1 MEKITPTDPE
11 SHSGDLFAAN
21 IAKLK
26 ELFPE
31 VVAEG
36 KVDFKALQE
45 ILGNEVETGEE
56 FYRFTWAGK
65 AQARR
70 EAHKPST
77 GTLRPCPEESV
88 DWDTTKNLYIEG
100 DNLEVL
106 KLLQKS
112 YGGKVKMIYIDPP
125 YNTGKDFVYKDN
137 YHDNLRNYKELTG
150 QLDSE
155 GNTLSTNSD
164 TDGRYHSNWLNM
176 MYPRLRLARNLLR
189 EDGVMFVNMD
199 ENEIENLTKL
209 CFEIFGET
217 NFLGTIIWDKRNPK
231 GDSRGIAYQHENII
245 VIAKNAEIFNDD
257 NQLLRP
263 KKNAERML
271 DKARTIF
278 NVARDLNEANEEYS
292 RWIREQSNLTGGER
306 AYSKIDER
314 GHVYRGVSMA
324 WPNKKTAPKEYF
336 IPLIHPKTGK
346 PCPLPDRGWRNP
358 PDTMQKLLKEGNILF
373 GEDETKQPERKYL
386 LIENM
391 MENIPSLL
399 YHGGSDTNL
408 LKELEIPFDT
418 PKCVSV
424 CKEHIRAATKSADLI
439 LDFFSGSATTA
450 HAVMQLNAEDGGE
463 RQHIQVQLPEPTDAK
478 SEAHKAGYST
488 IAEIGKERIRRA
500 GKKIVGELEAA
511 IKALEAKAVRT
522 DEEEQELKEKKERL
536 AKLDIG
542 FRVFKLDS
550 SNIAAWDGDPERM
563 QENLLSAAENIK
575 PGRTEADVLY
585 EVLLKYGLDLTL
597 PIEERSIAKCT
608 VYNVG
613 MGALF
618 LCLAERITNA
628 VAEGIGQ
635 WKEELKPETCR
646 VIFRDNGF
654 TDVEKTNAVQTL
666 KRYGVTEVRS
676 V

>member
-1 MEKITPTDPE
+1 MHKITASDPE
-11 SHSGDLFAAN
+11 SHSADLVATN

-36 KVDFKALQE
+36 KVDFNALKE
-45 ILGNEVETGEE
+45 ILGNEVESGEE

-112 YGGKVKMIYIDPP
+112 YAGKVKMIYIDPP

-150 QLDSE
+150 QVDSE

-176 MYPRLRLARNLLR
+176 MYPRLRLARNLLK
-189 EDGVMFVNMD
+189 EDGVIFISID
-199 ENEIENLTKL
+199 DNELENLKKIGH
-209 CFEIFGET
+209 EVFGES
-217 NFLGTIIWDKRNPK
+217 NFIGQWNWFKSATPPNLSTKIKKNIEFVLCYEKKKNTYRYRGVMKHSKSDDPIIKPQNSLKELRFAPGQLSINLPDQTFPAGTY
-231 GDSRGIAYQHENII
+231 GTQAYPNILL
-245 VIAKNAEIFNDD
+245 NDLVVRD
-257 NQLLRP
+257 
-263 KKNAERML
+263 KKNANEVIFKNRFIWTQENL
-271 DKARTIF
+271 WSELEKQTIVKINAKSLVISYKKADYSEEVPPNFIDKS
-278 NVARDLNEANEEYS
+278 V
-292 RWIREQSNLTGGER
+292 
-306 AYSKIDER
+306 
-314 GHVYRGVSMA
+314 GVSTTESAGKYLGEIMGA
-324 WPNKKTAPKEYF
+324 KVFSYPKPVDLLLY
-336 IPLIHPKTGK
+336 LIGF
-346 PCPLPDRGWRNP
+346 LD
-358 PDTMQKLLKEGNILF
+358 L
-373 GEDETKQPERKYL
+373 EDE
-386 LIENM
+386 IVM
-391 MENIPSLL
+391 
-399 YHGGSDTNL
+399 
-408 LKELEIPFDT
+408 
-418 PKCVSV
+418 
-424 CKEHIRAATKSADLI
+424 
-439 LDFFSGSATTA
+439 DFFSGSGTTA
-450 HAVMQLNAEDGGE
+450 EAVFRGGNSNRWILVQLDQKIRPEEISDPSE
-463 RQHIQVQLPEPTDAK
+463 RQ
-478 SEAHKAGYST
+478 
-488 IAEIGKERIRRA
+488 IAQNALNLLQGLKCETNLAELGKERIRRA

-522 DEEEQELKEKKERL
+522 EEEEQDLKEKKERL

-550 SNIAAWDGDPERM
+550 SNITAWDGDPERM

-575 PGRTEADVLY
+575 PDRTEADVLY

-597 PIEERSIAKCT
+597 PIEERTIAKCT

-654 TDVEKTNAVQTL
+654 TDVEKTNAMQTL

>member
-1 MEKITPTDPE
+1 MLTPWPIFFLPATFTMEKITATDPE
-11 SHSGDLFAAN
+11 SHSADLLAAN

-77 GTLRPCPEESV
+77 GTLRPCPAESV
-88 DWDTTKNLYIEG
+88 DWDNTKNLYIEG

-150 QLDSE
+150 QVDSE

-176 MYPRLRLARNLLR
+176 IYPRLRLARNLLR
-189 EDGVMFVNMD
+189 DDGVIFISIDDNEVANLRNACNEVFGSTNFIANVIWERAFAPKNDAKFFSDSHDHILVVAKSISNFSIGHLERTD
-199 ENEIENLTKL
+199 EANARYKNLDDDPRGDWTSDNLTVKTYS
-209 CFEIFGET
+209 EAYDYPIVTPSGKIVTPT
-217 NFLGTIIWDKRNPK
+217 NGRSWFTSK
-231 GDSRGIAYQHENII
+231 
-245 VIAKNAEIFNDD
+245 
-257 NQLLRP
+257 
-263 KKNAERML
+263 ERMEVL
-271 DKARTIF
+271 IRDNRIWFGKDGDNVPRLKRFLSEVQDGMVPISIWPYTEVGHNQEGRQELKKLFDGNGYFDGPKPIRLLSRILQIANAR
-278 NVARDLNEANEEYS
+278 
-292 RWIREQSNLTGGER
+292 
-306 AYSKIDER
+306 
-314 GHVYRGVSMA
+314 
-324 WPNKKTAPKEYF
+324 
-336 IPLIHPKTGK
+336 
-346 PCPLPDRGWRNP
+346 
-358 PDTMQKLLKEGNILF
+358 EGSI
-373 GEDETKQPERKYL
+373 
-386 LIENM
+386 
-391 MENIPSLL
+391 
-399 YHGGSDTNL
+399 
-408 LKELEIPFDT
+408 
-418 PKCVSV
+418 
-424 CKEHIRAATKSADLI
+424 I
-439 LDFFSGSATTA
+439 LDFFSGSGTTA
-450 HAVMQLNAEDGGE
+450 HAVMQLNAEDGGQ

-478 SEAHKAGYST
+478 SEAYKAGYTT

-500 GKKIVGELEAA
+500 GKKIVSELEAA
-511 IKALEAKAVRT
+511 IKALEARAVRT
-522 DEEEQELKEKKERL
+522 EEEEQELKDKQERL

-542 FRVFKLDS
+542 FKVFKLDS
-550 SNIAAWDGDPERM
+550 SNINAWDGDPERM

-575 PGRTEADVLY
+575 PDRTEADVLY

-597 PIEERSIAKCT
+597 PIEERTIAKCT

-618 LCLAERITNA
+618 LCLAEQITNA

-635 WKEELKPETCR
+635 WKEELEPETCR

>member
-1 MEKITPTDPE
+1 MFFLPATFTMEKITATDPE
-11 SHSGDLFAAN
+11 SHSADLLAAN

-77 GTLRPCPEESV
+77 GTLRPAPEESV
-88 DWDTTKNLYIEG
+88 DWANTKNLYIEG

-112 YGGKVKMIYIDPP
+112 YAGKVKMIYIDPP

-137 YHDNLRNYKELTG
+137 YRDNLRNYKELTG
-150 QLDSE
+150 QVDSE
-155 GNTLSTNSD
+155 GNSLSTNSD

-189 EDGVMFVNMD
+189 EDGVIFISID
-199 ENEIENLTKL
+199 DNELSSL
-209 CFEIFGET
+209 RSVADDVFGEGNFVANFIWEKRT
-217 NFLGTIIWDKRNPK
+217 NRENRKVVSNRHDYIVCFRRSDHNEKALYQLPMSEKALANYKNP
-231 GDSRGIAYQHENII
+231 DNDPRGPWKSDPATAQAGHATPSQFYTLTAPNGKQHELESGRCWLYTKEVMQEAIDDNRIWFGKTGNG
-245 VIAKNAEIFNDD
+245 VPRVKTYLESKDRGLTPESMLFAKDVSTTEIAKND
-257 NQLLRP
+257 
-263 KKNAERML
+263 
-271 DKARTIF
+271 
-278 NVARDLNEANEEYS
+278 
-292 RWIREQSNLTGGER
+292 
-306 AYSKIDER
+306 
-314 GHVYRGVSMA
+314 
-324 WPNKKTAPKEYF
+324 
-336 IPLIHPKTGK
+336 
-346 PCPLPDRGWRNP
+346 
-358 PDTMQKLLKEGNILF
+358 
-373 GEDETKQPERKYL
+373 
-386 LIENM
+386 
-391 MENIPSLL
+391 
-399 YHGGSDTNL
+399 
-408 LKELEIPFDT
+408 LKELFGGVAVFET
-418 PKCVSV
+418 PKPVELIEV
-424 CKEHIRAATKSADLI
+424 LMRISASEGLV
-439 LDFFSGSATTA
+439 LDFFSGSGTTA
-450 HAVMQLNAEDGGE
+450 HAVMQLNAEDGGQ

-478 SEAHKAGYST
+478 SEAYKAGYKT

-500 GKKIVGELEAA
+500 GKKIVSELEAS
-511 IKALEAKAVRT
+511 INALEAKAVRT
-522 DEEEQELKEKKERL
+522 EEEEEELKQKQERL

-550 SNIAAWDGDPERM
+550 SNINAWDGDPERM

-575 PGRTEADVLY
+575 PDRTEADVLY

-597 PIEERSIAKCT
+597 PIEERTIAKRT

-613 MGALF
+613 SGALF
-618 LCLAERITNA
+618 LCLAEQITNA

>member
-1 MEKITPTDPE
+1 MHKITTTDPE
-11 SHSGDLFAAN
+11 SKSADLLAAN

-45 ILGNEVETGEE
+45 ILGEEVETGEE

-65 AQARR
+65 AQAKR

-77 GTLRPCPEESV
+77 GTLRPAPEESV
-88 DWDTTKNLYIEG
+88 DWANTKNLYLEG

-112 YGGKVKMIYIDPP
+112 YADKVKMIYIDPP

-137 YHDNLRNYKELTG
+137 YRDNLRNYKEQTG
-150 QLDSE
+150 QVDGE
-155 GNTLSTNSD
+155 GRTLSTNSD

-189 EDGVMFVNMD
+189 EDGVMFVS
-199 ENEIENLTKL
+199 I
-209 CFEIFGET
+209 
-217 NFLGTIIWDKRNPK
+217 
-231 GDSRGIAYQHENII
+231 
-245 VIAKNAEIFNDD
+245 DD
-257 NQLLRP
+257 NE
-263 KKNAERML
+263 N
-271 DKARTIF
+271 
-278 NVARDLNEANEEYS
+278 S
-292 RWIREQSNLTGGER
+292 S
-306 AYSKIDER
+306 
-314 GHVYRGVSMA
+314 
-324 WPNKKTAPKEYF
+324 
-336 IPLIHPKTGK
+336 
-346 PCPLPDRGWRNP
+346 
-358 PDTMQKLLKEGNILF
+358 LLKICNELF
-373 GEDETKQPERKYL
+373 GEENFLADIAWKHTQQSKNDEKHFSRQYNHCLVFSKQRSALEDFAFSRSEKDNVNYSNPDDDPKGKWRSGDVRSPNLRETLKYH
-386 LIENM
+386 IDT
-391 MENIPSLL
+391 P
-399 YHGGSDTNL
+399 GGSSIPPPENGWRWSKETLTEKMATGEIVFKDDYSGIIRKIYLANQDGRTPENL
-408 LKELEIPFDT
+408 WDGSEYGTTRMASNVLKELFDGKSPFDT
-418 PKCVSV
+418 PKPTELV
-424 CKEHIRAATKSADLI
+424 ERMIELLTLPEDPII
-439 LDFFSGSATTA
+439 LDFFSGSGTTA
-450 HAVMQLNAEDGGE
+450 HAVMQLNAEDGGS
-463 RQHIQVQLPEPTDAK
+463 RQHIQVQLPEPTDTK
-478 SEAHKAGYST
+478 SEAYKAGYKT

-500 GKKIVGELEAA
+500 GKKIVSELEAA
-511 IKALEAKAVRT
+511 IKALEARAVRT
-522 DEEEQELKEKKERL
+522 EEEEQELKDKQERL

-542 FRVFKLDS
+542 FKVFKLDS
-550 SNIAAWDGDPERM
+550 SNINAWDGDPERM

-575 PGRTEADVLY
+575 PKRTEADVLY

-635 WKEELKPETCR
+635 WKDELKPETCR

-654 TDVEKTNAVQTL
+654 TDVEKTNAMQTL

>member
-1 MEKITPTDPE
+1 MEKITATDPE
-11 SHSGDLFAAN
+11 SHSADLLAAN

-77 GTLRPCPEESV
+77 GTLRPCPAESV
-88 DWDTTKNLYIEG
+88 DWDNTKNLYIEG

-150 QLDSE
+150 QVDSE

-176 MYPRLRLARNLLR
+176 IYPRLRLARNLLR
-189 EDGVMFVNMD
+189 DDGVIFISIDDNEVANLRNACNEVFGSTNFIANVIWERAFAPKNDAKFFSDSHDHILVVAKSISNFSIGHLERTD
-199 ENEIENLTKL
+199 EANARYKNLDDDPRGDWTSDNLTVKTYS
-209 CFEIFGET
+209 EAYDYPIVTPSGKIVTPT
-217 NFLGTIIWDKRNPK
+217 NGRSWFTSK
-231 GDSRGIAYQHENII
+231 
-245 VIAKNAEIFNDD
+245 
-257 NQLLRP
+257 
-263 KKNAERML
+263 ERMEVL
-271 DKARTIF
+271 IRDNRIWFGKDGDNVPRLKRFLSEVQDGMVPISIWPYTEVGHNQEGRQELKKLFDGNGYFDGPKPIRLLSRILQIANAR
-278 NVARDLNEANEEYS
+278 
-292 RWIREQSNLTGGER
+292 
-306 AYSKIDER
+306 
-314 GHVYRGVSMA
+314 
-324 WPNKKTAPKEYF
+324 
-336 IPLIHPKTGK
+336 
-346 PCPLPDRGWRNP
+346 
-358 PDTMQKLLKEGNILF
+358 EGSI
-373 GEDETKQPERKYL
+373 
-386 LIENM
+386 
-391 MENIPSLL
+391 
-399 YHGGSDTNL
+399 
-408 LKELEIPFDT
+408 
-418 PKCVSV
+418 
-424 CKEHIRAATKSADLI
+424 I
-439 LDFFSGSATTA
+439 LDFFSGSGTTA
-450 HAVMQLNAEDGGE
+450 HAVMQLNAEDGGQ

-478 SEAHKAGYST
+478 SEAYKAGYTT

-500 GKKIVGELEAA
+500 GKKIVSELEAA
-511 IKALEAKAVRT
+511 IKALEARAVRT
-522 DEEEQELKEKKERL
+522 EEEEQELKDKQERL

-542 FRVFKLDS
+542 FKVFKLDS
-550 SNIAAWDGDPERM
+550 SNINAWDGDPERM

-575 PGRTEADVLY
+575 PDRTEADVLY

-597 PIEERSIAKCT
+597 PIEERTIAKCT

-618 LCLAERITNA
+618 LCLAEQITNA

-635 WKEELKPETCR
+635 WKEELEPETCR

>member
-1 MEKITPTDPE
+1 MHKITATDPE
-11 SHSGDLFAAN
+11 SKSADLLAAN

-45 ILGNEVETGEE
+45 ILGNEVESGEE

-88 DWDTTKNLYIEG
+88 EWDSTKNLYIEG

-112 YGGKVKMIYIDPP
+112 YGGKVKLIYIDPP
-125 YNTGKDFVYKDN
+125 YNTGTDFVYKDN

-150 QLDSE
+150 QVDSE
-155 GNTLSTNSD
+155 GNTLSTD
-164 TDGRYHSNWLNM
+164 TDTVGRYHSNWLNM
-176 MYPRLRLARNLLR
+176 MYPRLKLARNLLAD
-189 EDGVMFVNMD
+189 DGAIYVSIDFNEAENLKKIMDDVFGESNFQRSVIWRIGWLSGYKTIADNYIRNHDSMLFYSKSTAHFCFNKKYIQNKDFKPLIKKEPKLLEKLSSLGLSSDAQKELFQFVN
-199 ENEIENLTKL
+199 
-209 CFEIFGET
+209 
-217 NFLGTIIWDKRNPK
+217 
-231 GDSRGIAYQHENII
+231 HEN
-245 VIAKNAEIFNDD
+245 
-257 NQLLRP
+257 RP
-263 KKNAERML
+263 ERYPIE
-271 DKARTIF
+271 DTW
-278 NVARDLNEANEEYS
+278 NSNEYDDLNSIAIVS
-292 RWIREQSNLTGGER
+292 FSGEKI
-306 AYSKIDER
+306 SKILDIEEEFK
-314 GHVYRGVSMA
+314 G
-324 WPNKKTAPKEYF
+324 
-336 IPLIHPKTGK
+336 
-346 PCPLPDRGWRNP
+346 
-358 PDTMQKLLKEGNILF
+358 QKSVKMLKRVI
-373 GEDETKQPERKYL
+373 D
-386 LIENM
+386 
-391 MENIPSLL
+391 
-399 YHGGSDTNL
+399 
-408 LKELEIPFDT
+408 
-418 PKCVSV
+418 SV
-424 CKEHIRAATKSADLI
+424 ATDGDI
-439 LDFFSGSATTA
+439 VMDFFSGTGSTA
-450 HAVMQLNAEDGGE
+450 HAVMQLNAEDGGQ
-463 RQHIQVQLPEPTDAK
+463 RRHIQVQFPEPTDTNGA
-478 SEAHKAGYST
+478 AHKAGYAT

-500 GKKIVGELEAA
+500 GKKIVGELTTVV
-511 IKALEAKAVRT
+511 KGLLSKAVRT
-522 DEEEQELKEKKERL
+522 EEEEQELEDKKERL

-550 SNIAAWDGDPERM
+550 SNINAWDGDPERM

-575 PGRTEADVLY
+575 PDRTEADVLY

-597 PIEERSIAKCT
+597 PIEERTIANCT

-618 LCLAERITNA
+618 LCLSEHITNA

>member
-1 MEKITPTDPE
+1 MHKITATDPE
-11 SHSGDLFAAN
+11 SHSADLLAAN

-77 GTLRPCPEESV
+77 GTLRPCPAESV
-88 DWDTTKNLYIEG
+88 DWDNTKNLYIEG

-150 QLDSE
+150 QVDSE

-176 MYPRLRLARNLLR
+176 MYPRLRLAKNLLR
-189 EDGVMFVNMD
+189 EDGVIFISID
-199 ENEIENLTKL
+199 DNEIDNLNKL
-209 CFEIFGET
+209 CREVLGE
-217 NFLGTIIWDKRNPK
+217 N
-231 GDSRGIAYQHENII
+231 
-245 VIAKNAEIFNDD
+245 
-257 NQLLRP
+257 NQLATFIWKSKSGGANDSGEVAVDHEYIVCLSKRLTD
-263 KKNAERML
+263 NALGLDPESVATTSYNKEDEHGRFALERL
-271 DKARTIF
+271 DKQNLQYSSSMDYDLMGPDGTVYKLEHRDPARPNAIW
-278 NVARDLNEANEEYS
+278 RWS
-292 RWIREQSNLTGGER
+292 REKVEQNMSSLVF
-306 AYSKIDER
+306 KD
-314 GHVYRGVSMA
+314 GHVYTK
-324 WPNKKTAPKEYF
+324 NYEKKG
-336 IPLIHPKTGK
+336 GK
-346 PCPLPDRGWRNP
+346 PR
-358 PDTMQKLLKEGNILF
+358 
-373 GEDETKQPERKYL
+373 
-386 LIENM
+386 
-391 MENIPSLL
+391 SLL
-399 YHGGSDTNL
+399 VDERFGRTRTGST
-408 LKELEIPFDT
+408 EVRTILEGDYFDN
-418 PKCVSV
+418 PKPTKLVKAIVSIGSTMHSV
-424 CKEHIRAATKSADLI
+424 VV
-439 LDFFSGSATTA
+439 DFFSGSGSTA
-450 HAVMQLNAEDGGE
+450 HAVMQLNAEDGGQ

-478 SEAHKAGYST
+478 SDAHKAGYST

-500 GKKIVGELEAA
+500 GKKIVGELKAA

-522 DEEEQELKEKKERL
+522 EEEEQELKEKKERL

-575 PGRTEADVLY
+575 PDRTEADVLY

-597 PIEERSIAKCT
+597 PIEERTIATCT

>member
-1 MEKITPTDPE
+1 MHKITATDPE
-11 SHSGDLFAAN
+11 SKSADLLAAN

-45 ILGNEVETGEE
+45 ILGEEVETGEE

-77 GTLRPCPEESV
+77 GTLRPAPEESV
-88 DWDTTKNLYIEG
+88 DWANTKNLYIEG

-137 YHDNLRNYKELTG
+137 YRDNLRNYKEQTG
-150 QLDSE
+150 QVDSE
-155 GNTLSTNSD
+155 GHTLSTNSD

-189 EDGVMFVNMD
+189 DDGVIFMSIDDTEVGNLRAACDEVFGSMNFVANV
-199 ENEIENLTKL
+199 
-209 CFEIFGET
+209 
-217 NFLGTIIWDKRNPK
+217 IWEKKYTVANDATYFSDNHDHVLMYCKNKEAFKIGRLPRTEEMNAAYKNPDNHPK
-231 GDSRGIAYQHENII
+231 GVWKATPLQAKSGSDSAFEHTFPNGVTWAPPVGRYSAYSHDRLDELFHAGEIWFGFDGNSTPSRKTFL
-245 VIAKNAEIFNDD
+245 AELKNVGVV
-257 NQLLRP
+257 P
-263 KKNAERML
+263 
-271 DKARTIF
+271 RTI
-278 NVARDLNEANEEYS
+278 LTYSEA
-292 RWIREQSNLTGGER
+292 
-306 AYSKIDER
+306 
-314 GHVYRGVSMA
+314 GHNHEA
-324 WPNKKTAPKEYF
+324 ILEIKEF
-336 IPLIHPKTGK
+336 F
-346 PCPLPDRGWRNP
+346 
-358 PDTMQKLLKEGNILF
+358 EGNI
-373 GEDETKQPERKYL
+373 
-386 LIENM
+386 
-391 MENIPSLL
+391 
-399 YHGGSDTNL
+399 
-408 LKELEIPFDT
+408 FDT
-418 PKCVSV
+418 PKPTRLVKLLSR
-424 CKEHIRAATKSADLI
+424 ISAVGHEDTI
-439 LDFFSGSATTA
+439 LDFFSGSGTTA
-450 HAVMQLNAEDGGE
+450 HAVMQLNAEDGGQ

-478 SEAHKAGYST
+478 SEAYKAGYTT

-500 GKKIVGELEAA
+500 GKKIVSELEAA
-511 IKALEAKAVRT
+511 IKALEARAVRT
-522 DEEEQELKEKKERL
+522 EEEEQELKDKQERL

-542 FRVFKLDS
+542 FKVFKLDS
-550 SNIAAWDGDPERM
+550 SNINAWDGDPERM

-575 PGRTEADVLY
+575 PDRTEADVLY

-597 PIEERSIAKCT
+597 PIEERTIAKCT

-618 LCLAERITNA
+618 LCLAEQITNA

-635 WKEELKPETCR
+635 WKEELEPETCR

>member
-1 MEKITPTDPE
+1 MDKITANDPA
-11 SHSGDLFAAN
+11 SKSADLLAAN

-36 KVDFKALQE
+36 KVDFAALQE
-45 ILGNEVETGEE
+45 ILGEEVETGEE
-56 FYRFTWAGK
+56 YYRFTWAGK

-77 GTLRPCPEESV
+77 GTLRPAPEESV
-88 DWDTTKNLYIEG
+88 DWDKTKNLYIEG

-137 YHDNLRNYKELTG
+137 YRDNLRNYKEQTG
-150 QLDSE
+150 QVDSE
-155 GNTLSTNSD
+155 GNTLSTKNTD

-176 MYPRLRLARNLLR
+176 IYPRLRLAKNLLSA
-189 EDGVMFVNMD
+189 DGVVFISID
-199 ENEIENLTKL
+199 DNEQDNLKKL
-209 CFEIFGET
+209 CNEVYGEDNLVATIACINKPSGRSDDKYVATAHEYILIYRKSSSFLIGEFDAEEHITRRYSKVDTTDSGAGRMYREEDLRKRGSHDERTDRPNLFYPFFFSETAGDFYAGDNSDETPKGYVRIEPMKTADIQGTWRWGKDTATSMLKYLHPRYMPNKEQWSVFEWEYLDERSGVKPTSHWNFKDVNSERGSESFGELGFST
-217 NFLGTIIWDKRNPK
+217 KVFQNPKPVGTIKRTLILAT
-231 GDSRGIAYQHENII
+231 R
-245 VIAKNAEIFNDD
+245 
-257 NQLLRP
+257 
-263 KKNAERML
+263 
-271 DKARTIF
+271 
-278 NVARDLNEANEEYS
+278 
-292 RWIREQSNLTGGER
+292 SN
-306 AYSKIDER
+306 
-314 GHVYRGVSMA
+314 
-324 WPNKKTAPKEYF
+324 
-336 IPLIHPKTGK
+336 
-346 PCPLPDRGWRNP
+346 
-358 PDTMQKLLKEGNILF
+358 
-373 GEDETKQPERKYL
+373 
-386 LIENM
+386 
-391 MENIPSLL
+391 
-399 YHGGSDTNL
+399 
-408 LKELEIPFDT
+408 
-418 PKCVSV
+418 
-424 CKEHIRAATKSADLI
+424 DLI
-439 LDFFSGSATTA
+439 LDFFSGSGTTA
-450 HAVMQLNAEDGGE
+450 HAVMQLNAEDGGQ

-478 SEAHKAGYST
+478 SEAHKAGYAT

-500 GKKIVGELEAA
+500 GKKIVSELEAA

-522 DEEEQELKEKKERL
+522 EEEEQELKDKQERL

-550 SNIAAWDGDPERM
+550 SNINAWDGDPERM

-575 PGRTEADVLY
+575 PDRTEADVLY

-597 PIEERSIAKCT
+597 PIEERTIAKRK

-618 LCLAERITNA
+618 LCLAETITNA

-635 WKEELKPETCR
+635 WKEELQPETCR

-666 KRYGVTEVRS
+666 KRFGVTEVRS

>member
-1 MEKITPTDPE
+1 MHKITATDPE
-11 SHSGDLFAAN
+11 SHSADLLAAN

-36 KVDFKALQE
+36 KVDFNALQE
-45 ILGNEVETGEE
+45 ILGNEVESGEE

-88 DWDTTKNLYIEG
+88 EWASTKNLYIQG
-100 DNLEVL
+100 DNMEVL

-150 QLDSE
+150 QVDSE

-176 MYPRLRLARNLLR
+176 IYPRLRLARNLLSD
-189 EDGVMFVNMD
+189 DGLLFVS
-199 ENEIENLTKL
+199 I
-209 CFEIFGET
+209 
-217 NFLGTIIWDKRNPK
+217 
-231 GDSRGIAYQHENII
+231 
-245 VIAKNAEIFNDD
+245 DD
-257 NQLLRP
+257 N
-263 KKNAERML
+263 ERDNL
-271 DKARTIF
+271 AKVLSEVFGQDAY
-278 NVARDLNEANEEYS
+278 LNCFTVVN
-292 RWIREQSNLTGGER
+292 NLKGRQIAGMG
-306 AYSKIDER
+306 A
-314 GHVYRGVSMA
+314 A
-324 WPNKKTAPKEYF
+324 KTYE
-336 IPLIHPKTGK
+336 
-346 PCPLPDRGWRNP
+346 
-358 PDTMQKLLKEGNILF
+358 
-373 GEDETKQPERKYL
+373 
-386 LIENM
+386 
-391 MENIPSLL
+391 SLL
-399 YHGGSDTNL
+399 VY
-408 LKELEIPFDT
+408 
-418 PKCVSV
+418 V
-424 CKEHIRAATKSADLI
+424 KSADAGYEFAVDVDAVSKQMPAVYKKGAYALQHDDIGPYVVKNELYNTNSAFNEVTRPNLVYTILLDPVTGAISFCRPNEASAEGLVRFDPHTNNKKGYKYHAWRWGRDKVMAEHHDLYFDIEGKRIFTKIREYEATTLKDLI
-439 LDFFSGSATTA
+439 LGLPPNGNKAVEELFGFVPFEFSKAPELIKLMLSVVSKDGLIMDFFSGSATTA
-450 HAVMQLNAEDGGE
+450 DSVMQLNAEDGGQ

-478 SEAHKAGYST
+478 SEANKADYTT

-500 GKKIVGELEAA
+500 GKKIVEELEAA
-511 IKALEAKAVRT
+511 IKALEARAVRSE
-522 DEEEQELKEKKERL
+522 EEEQELKEKKERL

-575 PGRTEADVLY
+575 PDRTEADVLY

-618 LCLAERITNA
+618 LCLAECITNA

-635 WKEELKPETCR
+635 WKDELKPETCR

-654 TDVEKTNAVQTL
+654 TDVEKTNAMQTL